1 MTALIFET
9 QKCADSLIEAGVP
22 PRQAKRHAE
31 IMADTFI
38 HYADKLVTK
47 DYLDARFDA
56 QWEKINGELRLIK
69 WTLAVI
75 VAATV
80 LPAIQQLLG

>member
-1 MTALIFET
+1 
-9 QKCADSLIEAGVP
+9 
-22 PRQAKRHAE
+22 
-31 IMADTFI
+31 MADTFI